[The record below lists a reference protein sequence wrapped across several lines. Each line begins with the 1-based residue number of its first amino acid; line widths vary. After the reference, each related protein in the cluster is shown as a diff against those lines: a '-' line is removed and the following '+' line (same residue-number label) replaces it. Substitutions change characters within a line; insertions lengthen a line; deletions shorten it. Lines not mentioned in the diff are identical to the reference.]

1 MNLNNFESVILNL
14 KEDLSKALNWFRVN
28 HMAANPVKLQV
39 MFLGMGEQ
47 PKFTLEITEITI
59 PLTDKVTIDS
69 QSKFDDPIKLSVRQQ
84 TENSVHSHVWL
95 IS

>member
-1 MNLNNFESVILNL
+1 
-14 KEDLSKALNWFRVN
+14 
-28 HMAANPVKLQV
+28 MAANPGKLQV

-47 PKFTLEITEITI
+47 PKFTLEINEITI

-69 QSKFDDPIKLSVRQQ
+69 QSKFDDPIKHSVRPQ